1 MGACDQADGM
11 KRKEL
16 PLLTRVNLF
25 RWVNFNLTRD
35 KKILDILHCSAE
47 NRSFQIPFMI
57 GLKINIGKN
66 KKAKIEST
74 LNFLLY

>member
-25 RWVNFNLTRD
+25 CWVNFNLTRD
-35 KKILDILHCSAE
+35 KKYLTLYIVV
-47 NRSFQIPFMI
+47 Q
-57 GLKINIGKN
+57 KIVVFK
-66 KKAKIEST
+66 
-74 LNFLLY
+74 FLL